1 MEAKK
6 SCQKDVK
13 RLPKATIIQIIITF
27 LSGNGKIH
35 CMLHCKFVSE
45 YVQLHMYSG
54 TTVYLAEEF
63 NELFVLQVVYPLVY
77 PWQ

>member
-1 MEAKK
+1 METKK
-6 SCQKDVK
+6 RCQKDVK

-27 LSGNGKIH
+27 LSGNDKV
-35 CMLHCKFVSE
+35 CLHCKFMSE
-45 YVQLHMYSG
+45 YIQLHMYSG
-54 TTVYLAEEF
+54 TNVYLAEQF